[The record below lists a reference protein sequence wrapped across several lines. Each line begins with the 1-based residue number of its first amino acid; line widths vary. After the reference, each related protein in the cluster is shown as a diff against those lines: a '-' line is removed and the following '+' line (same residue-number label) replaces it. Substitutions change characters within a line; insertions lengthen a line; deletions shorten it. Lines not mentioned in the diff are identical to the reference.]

1 MSLLKKILVVGF
13 SAWLGGHAFGQ
24 SYRGFRD
31 ESEGIAK
38 NAWLRLGPFR
48 LYPVFTLKNIGYDD
62 NIYFEGPAVTDYTGA
77 VSPSITCYLPV
88 RGTLILSFMDNPEY
102 LYYWK
107 EKNQRTFT
115 NSYALGLKYLLFH
128 RFVLSA
134 GYRHSE
140 YREPVSSELFRL
152 STNITTGYDV
162 GFFYETARKT
172 SIGVAGEILT
182 FGYQDIAA
190 GANSLP
196 LSQTLN
202 RQEKRARF
210 EFYYQLYPESFFFT
224 QVGYTDYKF
233 QNIQSTRRNASSYSG
248 LMGIRFPLAGFIRGL
263 LSFGYRRFNPSAEG
277 QKPFS
282 GFFGNT
288 GLEMRRGKFGVR
300 LRYARDIFF
309 SYDPASYYYV
319 DHNYG
324 LGASYYLTDFLRL
337 DYNYSQGIMDYPQA
351 IRVLTAEGD
360 PGEAFRKDRQI
371 GHSVGWT
378 VRIYREIGLG
388 LVWNYSK
395 WTSTPLGFARRRN
408 LVGATLT
415 YQF

>member
-1 MSLLKKILVVGF
+1 MSLLKKILVVVF
-13 SAWLGGHAFGQ
+13 SVWLGGHAFAQ
-24 SYRGFRD
+24 SYRGFRE

-48 LYPVFTLKNIGYDD
+48 FYPLLALKNIGYDD
-62 NIYFEGPAVTDYTGA
+62 NIYFEGPAVADYSGA
-77 VSPSITCYLPV
+77 ISPAINVYLPV
-88 RGTLILSFMDNPEY
+88 RGSLILSFMDNPEY
-102 LYYWK
+102 LFYWK

-115 NSYALGLKYLLFH
+115 NSYALGMKYLFLH

-140 YREPVSSELFRL
+140 YREPVSSELFRPT
-152 STNITTGYDV
+152 TNIIKGYNF

-172 SIGVAGEILT
+172 SIGLAGEVLT
-182 FGYQDIAA
+182 FGYQNIAA
-190 GANSLP
+190 GPDSLL

-210 EFYYQLYPESFFFT
+210 EFYYQLYPESFLFT
-224 QVGYTDYKF
+224 QVGYTEYTF
-233 QNIQSTRRNASSYSG
+233 QSIQSTWRNASSYSG
-248 LMGIRFPLAGFIRGL
+248 SMGVRFPLAGFMRGL
-263 LSFGYRRFNPSAEG
+263 LSFGYRRFNPSTEG

-282 GFFGNT
+282 GLFANT
-288 GLEMRRGKFGVR
+288 GLEMRLGQFSVR

-309 SYDPASYYYV
+309 SYDPASYYYI

-337 DYNYSQGIMDYPQA
+337 DYNYSQGILDYPQA

-360 PGEAFRKDRQI
+360 SGQVYRKDKQL
-371 GHSVGWT
+371 GHSAGLT
-378 VRIYREIGLG
+378 VRIYRDIGLG
-388 LVWNYSK
+388 LAWNYSK
-395 WTSTPLGFARRRN
+395 WTSTPLGFNRRRN
-408 LVGATLT
+408 FIGATLT

>member
-1 MSLLKKILVVGF
+1 MTPHKKILVVVF
-13 SAWLGGHAFGQ
+13 SAWLAGTAFGQ

-31 ESEGIAK
+31 ESENIAK

-48 LYPVFTLKNIGYDD
+48 LYPSLALRNIGYDD
-62 NIYFEGPAVTDYTGA
+62 NIYFEGPAVADYTAA
-77 VSPSITCYLPV
+77 VSPSITCYYPL
-88 RGTLILSFMDNPEY
+88 RSSLILSFMDNPEY
-102 LYYWK
+102 QFYLRQK
-107 EKNQRTFT
+107 SQRTFT

-140 YREPVSSELFRL
+140 YREPVSSELFRPT
-152 STNITTGYDV
+152 TNIIKGYNL

-172 SIGVAGEILT
+172 SIGLTEEILT
-182 FGYQDIAA
+182 FGYQNISYGTD
-190 GANSLP
+190 NLP
-196 LSQTLN
+196 LSETLD
-202 RQEKRARF
+202 RQEKRIRF

-224 QVGYTDYKF
+224 QVGTTEYKF
-233 QNIQSTRRNASSYSG
+233 LNAQSTWRNASSLSG
-248 LMGIRFPLAGFIRGL
+248 SIGIRFPLAGFMRGL
-263 LSFGYRRFNPSAEG
+263 LSFGYRKFNPSTEG
-277 QKPFS
+277 QKPFF

-288 GLEMRRGKFGVR
+288 GLEMRRGKFSLR

-309 SYDPASYYYV
+309 SYDPASYYYI

-324 LGASYYLTDFLRL
+324 LGASYYLTEFLRL
-337 DYNYSQGIMDYPQA
+337 DYNYSQGVLDYPQA
-351 IRVLTAEGD
+351 IRLLTAEG
-360 PGEAFRKDRQI
+360 GSAEAYRKDTQI
-371 GHSVGWT
+371 GHSAGLT
-378 VRIYREIGLG
+378 VRIYRDIGLG
-388 LVWNYSK
+388 LAWNYSK